1 MITEKLREI
10 DNLISQEIAEYN
22 NLSKLYDDKKYSLI
36 KLDLNSLSEVDN
48 KINEQVCI
56 IKNIEEKRKVI
67 DKELGI
73 ENATMS
79 NYLELA
85 QQNSVIIEKKL
96 LNKKTIFQDLNKKI
110 TNQEKINI
118 ELLKHGMGTT
128 NKLIKI
134 IVDGVMKSSQYNN
147 YGKNVKDESIGI
159 SSIVEEV

>member
-10 DNLISQEIAEYN
+10 DNLISQEIAEIQT
-22 NLSKLYDDKKYSLI
+22 LSSLYDVKKHSLI
-36 KLDLNSLSEVDN
+36 KLDLNSLSDVDS
-48 KINEQVCI
+48 KINERVFA
-56 IKNIEEKRKVI
+56 IKNIEEKREI
-67 DKELGI
+67 INKEIGL
-73 ENATMS
+73 EKASMS
-79 NYLELA
+79 DYIELA
-85 QQNSVIIEKKL
+85 QKNALTVEKNL

-110 TNQEKINI
+110 ANQEKTNI

>member
-56 IKNIEEKRKVI
+56 IKNIEEKRKVV

-85 QQNSVIIEKKL
+85 QQNSVIIEKNL

-110 TNQEKINI
+110 ANQEKTNI

-147 YGKNVKDESIGI
+147 YGKNVKDENIGI

>member
-10 DNLISQEIAEYN
+10 DNLISQEIAEIN

-36 KLDLNSLSEVDN
+36 KLDLNSLSDVDN
-48 KINEQVCI
+48 KINAQAKI
-56 IKNIEEKRKVI
+56 IKNIEEKREI
-67 DKELGI
+67 INKEIGL
-73 ENATMS
+73 EKASMS
-79 NYLELA
+79 DYIELA
-85 QQNSVIIEKKL
+85 QKNALTVEKNL

-110 TNQEKINI
+110 ANQEKTNI

>member
-10 DNLISQEIAEYN
+10 DNLISQEIAEIN

-36 KLDLNSLSEVDN
+36 KLDLNSLSDVDN
-48 KINEQVCI
+48 KINAQAKI
-56 IKNIEEKRKVI
+56 IKNIEEKREI
-67 DKELGI
+67 INKEIGL
-73 ENATMS
+73 EKASMS
-79 NYLELA
+79 DYIELA
-85 QQNSVIIEKKL
+85 QKNALTIEKNL

-110 TNQEKINI
+110 ANQEKTNI